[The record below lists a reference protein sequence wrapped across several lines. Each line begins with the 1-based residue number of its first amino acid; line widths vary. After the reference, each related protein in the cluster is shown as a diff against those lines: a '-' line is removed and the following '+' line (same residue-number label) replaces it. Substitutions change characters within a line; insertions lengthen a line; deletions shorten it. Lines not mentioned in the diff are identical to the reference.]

1 MKIKS
6 AFWLVFCSFV
16 TFTFTYSQD
25 VPCIPESRRVNWQN
39 AGLFEEPKNVADNV
53 INVNSYSGSD
63 YNKIVAAINDANLL
77 PGMTIIYFPPGTYTI
92 DNTINISNVKDSG
105 IIFQGAGANETV
117 IKFDGVDKNSHC
129 FNIYG

>member
-1 MKIKS
+1 
-6 AFWLVFCSFV
+6 
-16 TFTFTYSQD
+16 
-25 VPCIPESRRVNWQN
+25 
-39 AGLFEEPKNVADNV
+39 
-53 INVNSYSGSD
+53 
-63 YNKIVAAINDANLL
+63 
-77 PGMTIIYFPPGTYTI
+77 MTIIYFPPGTYTI